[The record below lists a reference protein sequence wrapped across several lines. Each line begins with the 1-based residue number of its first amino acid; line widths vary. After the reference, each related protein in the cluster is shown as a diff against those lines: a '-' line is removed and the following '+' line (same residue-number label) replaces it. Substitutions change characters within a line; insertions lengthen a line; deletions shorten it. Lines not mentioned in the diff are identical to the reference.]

1 MLKHQQEHQE
11 LEQIASIDAKKLLT
25 ASEEIEL
32 SREKVKFWRKQ
43 VQSLNLEL
51 REKDQLLQQTEEELE
66 QTNHE
71 LRQLATMFAAERLTL
86 DEALEVAKQILANG
100 KLGREAIA
108 DLLGAIY
115 LSPVK
120 LWDIKPL
127 PKRNSL
133 TKANLNKYSE
143 QQTKSIKKFNELGTR
158 FVGLQATFAKIK
170 AQHDVLKIKYK
181 RRTETKMSNDE

>member
-11 LEQIASIDAKKLLT
+11 PEQTPSTDAKKLLT
-25 ASEEIEL
+25 ASEQIEL
-32 SREKVKFWRKQ
+32 SHEKVKFWRKQ

-51 REKDQLLQQTEEELE
+51 CEKDRLLQQTEEELK
-66 QTNHE
+66 QTNQE
-71 LRQLATMFAAERLTL
+71 LRQLATVFAAERLTL

-133 TKANLNKYSE
+133 TKADLHKYSE
-143 QQTKSIKKFNELGTR
+143 QQTKSVKKFNELGTR
-158 FVGLQATFAKIK
+158 FVGLQATFARLK
-170 AQHDVLKIKYK
+170 AQHDELKIKYK
-181 RRTETKMSNDE
+181 RRSETEI